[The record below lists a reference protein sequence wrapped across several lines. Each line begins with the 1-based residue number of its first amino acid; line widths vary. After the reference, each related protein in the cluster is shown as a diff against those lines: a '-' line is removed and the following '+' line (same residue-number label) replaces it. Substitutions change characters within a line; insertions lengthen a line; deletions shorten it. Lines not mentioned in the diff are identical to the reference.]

1 MGADFVCVCL
11 EYPKL
16 NENRIKKL
24 NKIISDLTLDDFE
37 NTEDI
42 FEEINNVEEIQ
53 DALNFEKKILY
64 DIIKN
69 FSTFQLRRDAN
80 IILPCKNMGFFIVA
94 GGMTTN
100 GNGLSGTYYDLEK
113 LLDVPK
119 ITDEL
124 FKWWK
129 KDKNT
134 LWVFD
139 L

>member
-24 NKIISDLTLDDFE
+24 NKIIFDLTLDDFE

-94 GGMTTN
+94 GGMT
-100 GNGLSGTYYDLEK
+100 GGDELSGTYDDVRK
-113 LLDVPK
+113 LLNVPK

-129 KDKNT
+129 KDKLK
-134 LWVFD
+134 LWQLD